1 MLNVLTRQIIINL
14 YSSLCTI
21 HTTYVR
27 QSTHVVLFTIYFI
40 SPLAKKSNP
49 HSTMGKK
56 SKSDFTD
63 DKPKPKSLLAATLKP
78 DAQSVKPRPKLPKS
92 STSATKPTTTPP
104 PGATAQQPNAVAP
117 PQRFLG
123 NVQMPASDDG
133 ITASDLNQSQK
144 TVVKR
149 SVQNIFRKNTF
160 GEGVD
165 KKPYHTLINATQ
177 DLAKLMEAAAAKRKQ
192 QQHHQQKGSKN

>member
-1 MLNVLTRQIIINL
+1 
-14 YSSLCTI
+14 
-21 HTTYVR
+21 
-27 QSTHVVLFTIYFI
+27 
-40 SPLAKKSNP
+40 
-49 HSTMGKK
+49 
-56 SKSDFTD
+56 
-63 DKPKPKSLLAATLKP
+63 
-78 DAQSVKPRPKLPKS
+78 
-92 STSATKPTTTPP
+92 
-104 PGATAQQPNAVAP
+104 
-117 PQRFLG
+117 
-123 NVQMPASDDG
+123 MPASDDG

-192 QQHHQQKGSKN
+192 QQHQQKGSKN